1 MEITF
6 LTPLA
11 ALFAL
16 VALVPFAIFLGRERR
31 IGRIRT
37 ALSLAEPSRRSRLS
51 LAVALVAVCALLALA
66 AAQPVVATT
75 RVLPER
81 TDAQVFIV
89 LDTSRSM
96 LASAEP
102 GAPTRFERARSIAK
116 GLADRLPQVPVG
128 VASITDGL
136 LPHLFPTTDRRVL
149 VATIGKSIDVERP
162 PPSSFATIATALEGL
177 ASAATKNYFPRS
189 AQRRVL
195 VVLTDGE
202 TRPLEFPAEFAD
214 AFRREP
220 RIQTVFVRLW
230 GGDERIYETA
240 SRRSDTGPTPGA
252 RRCSRRSLR
261 WRGASCRRT
270 SRVSCRRSS
279 PIFSAPGPTIDRE
292 HEGRR
297 RALMPYITLAVLLPL
312 GFVPS
317 GGTFETR

>member
-16 VALVPFAIFLGRERR
+16 AALVPLAVFLGREQRVQGVR
-31 IGRIRT
+31 ASLG
-37 ALSLAEPSRRSRLS
+37 LAEPSRRSRLS
-51 LAVALVAVCALLALA
+51 LAVALVAVCALLGLA

-116 GLADRLPQVPVG
+116 ELADRLPQVPVG

-202 TRPLEFPAEFAD
+202 TRPLEFPSEFAD
-214 AFRREP
+214 AFRRGP
-220 RIQTVFVRLW
+220 RVQTVFVRLW
-230 GGDERIYETA
+230 GADERIYETGVA
-240 SRRSDTGPTPGA
+240 EVGYRPDPG
-252 RRCSRRSLR
+252 
-261 WRGASCRRT
+261 
-270 SRVSCRRSS
+270 
-279 PIFSAPGPTIDRE
+279 
-292 HEGRR
+292 
-297 RALMPYITLAVLLPL
+297 
-312 GFVPS
+312 S
-317 GGTFETR
+317 GY

>member
-16 VALVPFAIFLGRERR
+16 AALVPLAVFLGRERR
-31 IGRIRT
+31 VQRVRASLG
-37 ALSLAEPSRRSRLS
+37 LAEPSRRSRLS

-75 RVLPER
+75 RVFPER

-89 LDTSRSM
+89 FDTSRSM

-102 GAPTRFERARSIAK
+102 GTPTRFERARSIAK
-116 GLADRLPQVPVG
+116 ELADRLPQVPVG

-202 TRPLEFPAEFAD
+202 TRPLEFPSEFAD
-214 AFRREP
+214 AFRRGP
-220 RIQTVFVRLW
+220 RVQTVFVRLW
-230 GGDERIYETA
+230 GADERIYETGVAEVGYRPDPGSEAALAEIA
-240 SRRSDTGPTPGA
+240 SLAGGQVVAEDDAGDLGQVVSDLLG
-252 RRCSRRSLR
+252 
-261 WRGASCRRT
+261 
-270 SRVSCRRSS
+270 
-279 PIFSAPGPTIDRE
+279 IGPTIDRE

-312 GFVPS
+312 GFVLL
-317 GGTFETR
+317 RRNL

>member
-11 ALFAL
+11 ALFAFA
-16 VALVPFAIFLGRERR
+16 ALVPLAVFLGRERR

-37 ALSLAEPSRRSRLS
+37 ALGLREPSRRSRLW

-89 LDTSRSM
+89 FDTSRSM

-116 GLADRLPQVPVG
+116 ELTDRLPQVPVG

-162 PPSSFATIATALEGL
+162 PPSSSATIATALEGL
-177 ASAATKNYFPRS
+177 ASAPTKNYFPRS
-189 AQRRVL
+189 AVRRVL

-214 AFRREP
+214 AFRKEP
-220 RIQTVFVRLW
+220 RVQTVFVRLW
-230 GGDERIYETA
+230 GADERIYETGVAEVGYRPDPGSAEMLA
-240 SRRSDTGPTPGA
+240 SIASLAEGRVLSEDEPGELPGVVA
-252 RRCSRRSLR
+252 GLL
-261 WRGASCRRT
+261 GT
-270 SRVSCRRSS
+270 
-279 PIFSAPGPTIDRE
+279 GPTIDRE

-297 RALMPYITLAVLLPL
+297 RALMPWITLLVFLPLSFVLLRRNL
-312 GFVPS
+312 
-317 GGTFETR
+317 